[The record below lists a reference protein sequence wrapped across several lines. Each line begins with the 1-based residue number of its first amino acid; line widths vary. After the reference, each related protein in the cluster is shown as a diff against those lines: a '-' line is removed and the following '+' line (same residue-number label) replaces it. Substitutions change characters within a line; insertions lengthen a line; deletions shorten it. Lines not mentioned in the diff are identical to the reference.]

1 MIYMKLNKIIKWCLN
16 KMSCNDSLKTADAEQ
31 NIESLWHDANDEPL
45 LEGKEIIFLNNHDF
59 AYITERFGGTF
70 SDMLEDYSW
79 EKYVNL
85 CKITK
90 WAYIS
95 DLLPK
100 GGQK

>member
-1 MIYMKLNKIIKWCLN
+1 MIYIKLKVYWN
-16 KMSCNDSLKTADAEQ
+16 KMSCNDSLKTADAEP
-31 NIESLWHDANDEPL
+31 NIENLWHDANDEPL
-45 LEGKEIIFLNNHDF
+45 LEGKEIIFLNNYDL

-90 WAYIS
+90 WAYVS

>member
-1 MIYMKLNKIIKWCLN
+1 
-16 KMSCNDSLKTADAEQ
+16 MSCNDSLKTADVEP

-45 LEGKEIIFLNNHDF
+45 LEGKEIIFLNNYDL

-90 WAYIS
+90 WAYVS

-100 GGQK
+100 GGHK